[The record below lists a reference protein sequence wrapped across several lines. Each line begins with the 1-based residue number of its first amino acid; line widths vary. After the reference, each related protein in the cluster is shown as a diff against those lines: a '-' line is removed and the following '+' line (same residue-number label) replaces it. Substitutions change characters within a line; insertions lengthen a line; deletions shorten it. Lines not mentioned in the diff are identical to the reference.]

1 MPGPS
6 SEPRTYG
13 RICLRHGQR
22 FEERVGA
29 FMGLDEGLEPPAQRG
44 VPGASLAQVVFP
56 LRADRPLP
64 GLAEKDLFR
73 VFSRFHR

>member
-1 MPGPS
+1 
-6 SEPRTYG
+6 
-13 RICLRHGQR
+13 
-22 FEERVGA
+22 
-29 FMGLDEGLEPPAQRG
+29 MGLEEGFEPPAERG

-64 GLAEKDLFR
+64 GLSEKDLFP